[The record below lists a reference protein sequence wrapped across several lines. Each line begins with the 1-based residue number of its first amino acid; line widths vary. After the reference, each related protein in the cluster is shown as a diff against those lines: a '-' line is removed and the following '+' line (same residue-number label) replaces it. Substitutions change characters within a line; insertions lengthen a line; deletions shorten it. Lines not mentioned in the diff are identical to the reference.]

1 MSIFWVVLPVVMDR
15 HGSYFRNFPSMI
27 HLFFLYVAMF
37 SSVLSMSLKRNETP
51 LVIQQSSEG
60 DQHVHM
66 QNDNCYYLPDIV
78 IVINKLLITIN
89 IL

>member
-1 MSIFWVVLPVVMDR
+1 
-15 HGSYFRNFPSMI
+15 MI

-60 DQHVHM
+60 DQHDIYTHIHTLGL

-78 IVINKLLITIN
+78 IVINK
-89 IL
+89 